1 MNPLIGDNPN
11 KNKEACNI
19 TNNTI
24 LENIDKKFCDR
35 LYQNTSNI
43 FSNRNNQQR
52 FYSMPNTRI
61 PNDQTA
67 FANWLY
73 KTPIVCLAGDSMLL
87 KQHSSCSF
95 NSKTLS
101 EINKE

>member
-1 MNPLIGDNPN
+1 MNPLIGDNPY

-19 TNNTI
+19 QNNTI

-52 FYSMPNTRI
+52 FYSMPNTQI

-73 KTPIVCLAGDSMLL
+73 KDLPIC
-87 KQHSSCSF
+87 K
-95 NSKTLS
+95 S
-101 EINKE
+101 ENIDCGKNLVRRSNNNYDNHD